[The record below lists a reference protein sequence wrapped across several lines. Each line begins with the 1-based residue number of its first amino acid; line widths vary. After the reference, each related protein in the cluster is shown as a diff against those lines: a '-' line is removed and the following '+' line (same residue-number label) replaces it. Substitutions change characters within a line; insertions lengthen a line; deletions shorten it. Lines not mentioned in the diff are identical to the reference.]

1 MRPLH
6 ILAVDDDA
14 LIGIIINTFTRQL
27 GHTCQLSTS
36 GEEALDLYAKHDF
49 DLVLIDRM
57 MPGMDGLQTTQR
69 VRQLQ
74 EHSGWRP
81 IIMLSGASDV
91 DEQVLALN
99 SGCDDFL
106 AKPINFSILEA
117 KINSFWRIAD
127 MQQQIARNH
136 EELVRYANL
145 EAEEKRISSFL
156 MERLV
161 RRDMLEN
168 PNIEHYLQPARVVSG
183 DLLLVSASRTNDLYV
198 MLADATGHGLPAA
211 LSLIPLSQTFY
222 AMTAKGFQLSSIMH
236 ELNQQHRAHSPSDRF
251 VAAIAACYRPMD
263 NTLEVWN
270 GGIPPAFLLNND
282 GEILW
287 RFRSANL
294 PLGIVDN
301 TLFDSA
307 VEVFKLPDEHTQLF
321 MYSDGLIE
329 AEDATGTAFG
339 KARLEQLL
347 QQPASRRLAHLQA
360 CLSSHL
366 GSQSAHDDVSY
377 LQLQCKE
384 PSTSSPL
391 GQNPT
396 LQKGS
401 GNTDNWNLHLQLSAP
416 QLKRLD
422 LEPLITH
429 FCQTLGLEESRQ
441 GVFGLI
447 LRELLSNALDH
458 GLLGLTSG
466 LKHEINGFERY
477 FQLRNE
483 RLTALDDGEIQLE
496 INQSSDANANH
507 LSIRV
512 SDSGPGFD
520 FAKLEQTDLQN
531 DPERY
536 HGRGLLLLR
545 KICSHLE
552 FRGNGNHVIAEL
564 HWPNEDVA
572 GATHGT

>member
-14 LIGIIINTFTRQL
+14 LIGIIINTFTRKL

-36 GEEALDLYAKHDF
+36 GEEALELYAKHDF
-49 DLVLIDRM
+49 DLVLIDRI
-57 MPGMDGLQTTQR
+57 MPGMDGLRTTQR

-74 EHSGWRP
+74 EHRGWRP
-81 IIMLSGASDV
+81 IIMLSSASDV

-270 GGIPPAFLLNND
+270 GGIPPAFLLNDD
-282 GEILW
+282 GEILC

-301 TLFDSA
+301 TLFDSS

-339 KARLEQLL
+339 KARLELLL

-360 CLSSHL
+360 CLSAHL
-366 GSQSAHDDVSY
+366 GTQSAHDDVSY
-377 LQLQCKE
+377 LQLLCKE
-384 PSTSSPL
+384 PSSSQL

-401 GNTDNWNLHLQLSAP
+401 GNTDNWSLHLQLSAP
-416 QLKRLD
+416 QLKHLD

-458 GLLGLTSG
+458 GLLGLTSS
-466 LKHEINGFERY
+466 LKHEANGFERY
-477 FQLRNE
+477 VQLRNE
-483 RLTALDDGEIQLE
+483 RLMALDDGEIQLE
-496 INQSSDANANH
+496 INQSSDAYTNH
-507 LSIRV
+507 LSIKV

-520 FAKLEQTDLQN
+520 VAKLEQTGLHN

-572 GATHGT
+572 GATHRT